1 MKLLFGIFT
10 LGILAILLVVSWYR
24 ANLQPVGAGS
34 SDTIMFVVPKGQSV
48 KTILKRLEEDR
59 LIQSAKAAE
68 LFLYVSNKKD
78 TLQAGSFRLSPGD
91 STPSVIEKLK
101 HGMLDVWV
109 TIPEGWRAEQI
120 VDELVK
126 TGYFLDMEKED
137 LYRQFRAKEGYLFPD
152 TYLFARTATPDQ
164 VINKMTDTFEQKVR
178 TVTDQPINAF
188 GPEAHRPLDETHQL
202 ILASLIEREAKH
214 DQDRPLVASVLT
226 NRVKIDMAL
235 QVDATLQYAKAT
247 VARDTCGTRGTCG
260 TSFDWWPQITAADK
274 SIKSPYNT
282 YLYVGLPPG
291 PIANPGLESIK
302 AAMEPAKT
310 DYLYYLSEP
319 DGTTHYAETLQE
331 HNENI
336 RKYLR

>member
-10 LGILAILLVVSWYR
+10 LVILVVLFGLSWYR

-34 SDTIMFVVPKGQSV
+34 SDSIVFVVPKGQSV

-101 HGMLDVWV
+101 HGTLDVWV

-126 TGYFLDMEKED
+126 TGYSLDMEKED

-152 TYLFARTATPDQ
+152 TYLFARTATSEQ
-164 VINKMTDTFEQKVR
+164 MIVKMTDTF
-178 TVTDQPINAF
+178 
-188 GPEAHRPLDETHQL
+188 DEKTSALAKNDERITNNDL

-214 DQDRPLVASVLT
+214 DEDRPLVASVLT
-226 NRVKIDMAL
+226 NRLKIGMAL
-235 QVDATLQYAKAT
+235 QVDATLQFAKAIANDELRMT
-247 VARDTCGTRGTCG
+247 NDEWN
-260 TSFDWWPQITAADK
+260 WWPQITANDK

-291 PIANPGLESIK
+291 PIANPGLKSIK
-302 AAMEPAKT
+302 AAMEPART

-319 DGTTHYAETLQE
+319 DGTTHFAETLQE